1 MNNFFTRVG
10 KYFFDILP
18 AVMIILAFGL
28 VAAFVT
34 SIEQKKSEPLKEFK
48 DGIQNH
54 LVWDIKGQCYFVRP
68 NDEIT
73 VYLIRVV
80 DCDKK

>member
-1 MNNFFTRVG
+1 MSNFFTKVG
-10 KYFFDILP
+10 KFFFDVLP
-18 AVMIILAFGL
+18 IIAIIFTFGL
-28 VAAFVT
+28 VAAYVST
-34 SIEQKKSEPLKEFK
+34 LEPKKSEPLKEFK

-68 NDEIT
+68 NDEVT